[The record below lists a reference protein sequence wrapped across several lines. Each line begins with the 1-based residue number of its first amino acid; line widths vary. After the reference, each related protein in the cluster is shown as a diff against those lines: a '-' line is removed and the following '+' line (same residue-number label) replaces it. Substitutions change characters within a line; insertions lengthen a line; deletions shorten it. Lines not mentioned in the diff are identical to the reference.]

1 MDSNSNRSKG
11 PTIPPA
17 NDLSTFS
24 LQSSYTYSCTSTPP
38 PPSTLSQKPHWQE
51 KLFGSSPK
59 KPHDDEREETPSCI
73 APEVRITL
81 SPSTLESDDLEY
93 IVAADVVEEPEQIED
108 TDMATALGTSP
119 GDSRRS
125 NVISPRPKGRENSK
139 NTLCRNINIYGHC
152 RYENEGC
159 AFNHDQNSLKN
170 NPSQSMENRLVLSML
185 FWNRVVAHEL
195 F

>member
-1 MDSNSNRSKG
+1 MKRNVPNMDSNSDRSKRPSLS
-11 PTIPPA
+11 PTKHFSTLPLASPYTYIHTPTPPA
-17 NDLSTFS
+17 
-24 LQSSYTYSCTSTPP
+24 SY
-38 PPSTLSQKPHWQE
+38 WQE
-51 KLFGSSPK
+51 KPFRSSPE

-73 APEVRITL
+73 TREVQITL
-81 SPSTLESDDLEY
+81 PPSSPESDDPEH

-108 TDMATALGTSP
+108 IDMATALGTSP

-159 AFNHDQNSLKN
+159 AFNHDQNSLKT

-185 FWNRVVAHEL
+185 LSNRVVAHEL